1 MGEAAY
7 SFAKEVDGTMACFF
21 RRQVSSSL
29 GALMAIDEMIVMGT
43 QAGPE
48 LLQAEADAH
57 HKDIGSISGS
67 SGITSKAY

>member
-1 MGEAAY
+1 
-7 SFAKEVDGTMACFF
+7 
-21 RRQVSSSL
+21 
-29 GALMAIDEMIVMGT
+29 MAIDEMIVMDA

-67 SGITSKAY
+67 SGITTKAY